1 MKKTIATLAFALLGV
16 GLLAGCDPTTDVNVV
31 AKEDIYAFQAVTAVS
46 MLTDGEVELVNSP
59 LPTIKYLD
67 DSEDTSEVV
76 DEVEDEG
83 EVEVAFDITKYIGI
97 MEQLLSD
104 DEAPI
109 IVNSLESDN
118 ELYTYKLEVTTNYLT
133 GDSVTY
139 VLYYNELTEEEI
151 EVIETSEI
159 EDSEETSLETSEEV
173 STPLAAIKA
182 RRGGRGN
189 DEENDWRNNPGSGTF
204 MDTDEIDQRGRMGDM
219 ADHDEFLAEGGL
231 QTLTQTRDEYQNHHG
246 HGVGEFNEDAELINL
261 EGIIIIDD
269 VEYSLVGTR
278 GDNATSFFVSLN
290 ETNWIRMVQVVNDN
304 MTRYMMNSSIDGV
317 LSRIAFKAQIEDD
330 KTKVSLFLLED
341 GVVTSYSFRTMV
353 RNDQEVLMIRVIED
367 ETVTH
372 VIAYPSVDET
382 TGEVTYTYEF
392 FESGHGYG
400 FHGHHHN

>member
-1 MKKTIATLAFALLGV
+1 MKKTIATLALGLLGV
-16 GLLAGCDPTTDVNVV
+16 GLLAGCNPTTDINVV
-31 AKEDIYAFQAVTAVS
+31 AKEDIYGFQAVTAVS
-46 MLTDGEVELVNSP
+46 MLTDGDAELVDSP

-67 DSEDTSEVV
+67 DSEVTEVV
-76 DEVEDEG
+76 EEEE

-104 DEAPI
+104 DNAPI
-109 IVNSLESDN
+109 VVNSVESDN

-133 GDSVTY
+133 GESVTY
-139 VLYYNELTEEEI
+139 ILYYNELTVEEI
-151 EVIETSEI
+151 EEIVSSEI
-159 EDSEETSLETSEEV
+159 DTSEEITV
-173 STPLAAIKA
+173 AQGSPLS
-182 RRGGRGN
+182 RRGGKGN
-189 DEENDWRNNPGSGTF
+189 DEENDWRNQPGSGNF

-219 ADHDEFLAEGGL
+219 ADHNEFLAEGGL
-231 QTLTQTRDEYQNHHG
+231 QDLMQTRDEFHNYEGCGIGDYNQ
-246 HGVGEFNEDAELINL
+246 DQELINL
-261 EGIIIIDD
+261 EGIIIIDE
-269 VEYSLVGTR
+269 VEYSLVGTQ
-278 GDNATSFFVSLN
+278 GENATSFFVSLN

-304 MTRYMMNSSIDGV
+304 MTKYMMNSSIDGV

-382 TGEVTYTYEF
+382 TGVVTYTYEF

-400 FHGHHHN
+400 FHGHHHQ